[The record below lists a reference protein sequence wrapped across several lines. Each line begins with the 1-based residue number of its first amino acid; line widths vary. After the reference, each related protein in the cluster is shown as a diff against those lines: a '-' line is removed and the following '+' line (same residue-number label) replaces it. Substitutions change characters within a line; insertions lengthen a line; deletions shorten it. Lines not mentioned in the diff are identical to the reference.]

1 MILLQKLRQQFL
13 LIKNK
18 FSYSHSL
25 KYHLPHYKGETTFK
39 VESSDGHHI
48 NPVIKLTIT
57 KSVTT
62 WHNEPPDM
70 MQYTSLRRAVAKNA

>member
-1 MILLQKLRQQFL
+1 MIFLQKLRQQLL

-18 FSYSHSL
+18 FLSYSHSL
-25 KYHLPHYKGETTFK
+25 KYHLPHYKGEITFT

-62 WHNEPPDM
+62 
-70 MQYTSLRRAVAKNA
+70 